1 MKIAVVSFNSQ
12 GEVIAEKLQGAF
24 SIDVYSK
31 KEGES
36 FNITE
41 LAGKL
46 MKEYKQ
52 IIFISS
58 VGIAV
63 RAIAPFIKSKD
74 IDPAVLVVDSFG
86 RFVISVLSGHLGGA
100 NELTVRVAEVLGAEP
115 VITTATDYLGVAA
128 PDIIA
133 KKNGLIID
141 SLKDA
146 KDIAAL
152 LVEGKKVA
160 FADEDGIIALPK
172 GYTFDLN
179 EAYGIVRIT
188 NKTNV
193 MLQIEKDVKKL
204 KLIRRNIILGIGC
217 RKDYSPEK
225 MKKIVLEKLLEY
237 NIDYRSVKAI
247 ATVEVKKDE
256 RAVIELA
263 EFLKAEFK
271 VFTIEEI
278 KKIQHNYEG
287 SSFVEKTIGVKAV
300 CEPCVELSGGH
311 LLTSKIS
318 CEGMTLC
325 IGKEAN

>member
-1 MKIAVVSFNSQ
+1 MKIAVISFNSR
-12 GEVIAEKLQGAF
+12 GEIIAEKLQSAF

-31 KEGES
+31 REGES

-100 NELTVRVAEVLGAEP
+100 NELTLKVAEVLGAEP
-115 VITTATDYLGVAA
+115 IITTATDYLGVAA

-133 KKNGLIID
+133 KDNGLMID

-152 LVEGKKVA
+152 LLDNKKVA
-160 FADEDGIIALPK
+160 FLDEDSRIKVPK
-172 GYTFDLN
+172 GYTDSLE
-179 EAYGIVRIT
+179 EAHGVVCVT
-188 NKTNV
+188 NKIDTK
-193 MLQIEKDVKKL
+193 LQSEKDIKKL

-217 RKDYSPEK
+217 RKDYPPEK
-225 MKKIVLEKLLEY
+225 MQEIVLQKLLDY
-237 NIDYRSVKAI
+237 KIDFRAVKTVAS
-247 ATVEVKKDE
+247 VEVKKDE
-256 RAVIELA
+256 TAVIELA

-287 SSFVEKTIGVKAV
+287 SSFVEKTIGVRAV
-300 CEPCVELSGGH
+300 CEPCVELSGGQ
-311 LLTSKIS
+311 LLSGKIS

-325 IGKEAN
+325 IGKEAY